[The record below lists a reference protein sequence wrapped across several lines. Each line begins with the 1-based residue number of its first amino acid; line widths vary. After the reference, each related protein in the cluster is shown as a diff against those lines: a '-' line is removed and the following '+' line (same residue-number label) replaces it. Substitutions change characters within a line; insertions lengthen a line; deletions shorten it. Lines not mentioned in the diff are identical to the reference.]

1 MGHLGLTPQSV
12 EGLGGHKVQG
22 RTESEAEKIYRDALA
37 LQEGRLFCLGARMR
51 AAKSGATNHQQLR
64 YPTIGIGAGVY
75 TDGQVLVLQDMLGM
89 QPSFKPKF
97 LRHYLDGHAQLS
109 SAVNAFHQDVTAGAF
124 PNCEEVYR

>member
-1 MGHLGLTPQSV
+1 MQ
-12 EGLGGHKVQG
+12 K
-22 RTESEAEKIYRDALA
+22 KIYRDALA
-37 LQEGRLFCLGARMR
+37 LQDAGCFALVLECVPQNLGRQI
-51 AAKSGATNHQQLR
+51 TNSLDI
-64 YPTIGIGAGVY
+64 PTIGIGAGAH